1 MKEQNLILLIALVV
15 ANLMSDRI
23 KPLVDNM
30 VGKLVLVLT
39 ICYLANKHIILGL
52 LGVILYTSIYNGL
65 LEGMTGREGKDEC
78 VEGDCEGMAGQEGK
92 DQCIEGDCEGMVGRE
107 GAHHGGEIEDEPEEE
122 GMVGREGNDC
132 PEDDQ
137 ECGGR

>member
-23 KPLVDNM
+23 KPLVDN
-30 VGKLVLVLT
+30 VLGKLVLVLT

-52 LGVILYTSIYNGL
+52 LGVLLYTSIYNGL
-65 LEGMTGREGKDEC
+65 LEGMAGQEGSKEDEVLEEPDEDTFTGREGSGGSANQ
-78 VEGDCEGMAGQEGK
+78 GD
-92 DQCIEGDCEGMVGRE
+92 
-107 GAHHGGEIEDEPEEE
+107 EIEEEPEEE
-122 GMVGREGNDC
+122 EEPETFAGREGNDC

>member
-23 KPLVDNM
+23 KPLVDN
-30 VGKLVLVLT
+30 VLGKLVLVLT

-65 LEGMTGREGKDEC
+65 LEGMTGRENN
-78 VEGDCEGMAGQEGK
+78 
-92 DQCIEGDCEGMVGRE
+92 
-107 GAHHGGEIEDEPEEE
+107 EDEDEVLEEPEE
-122 GMVGREGNDC
+122 GMVGREGNDANPGGEIEEEE
-132 PEDDQ
+132 PE
-137 ECGGR
+137 EGMVGREGEEDEEETEEGER

>member
-1 MKEQNLILLIALVV
+1 MKEQNLILLLALVV

-39 ICYLANKHIILGL
+39 VCYLANKHIILGL
-52 LGVILYTSIYNGL
+52 LGVLLYTSIYNGL
-65 LEGMTGREGKDEC
+65 LEGMVGREGSNTNGDVVVESDE
-78 VEGDCEGMAGQEGK
+78 E
-92 DQCIEGDCEGMVGRE
+92 EGMVGRE
-107 GAHHGGEIEDEPEEE
+107 GAHHGEEIEDEPEEE
-122 GMVGREGNDC
+122 GMVGREGNC
-132 PEDDQ
+132 PDDDP

>member
-23 KPLVDNM
+23 KPLVDN
-30 VGKLVLVLT
+30 VLGKLVLVLT

-65 LEGMTGREGKDEC
+65 LEGMTGRENNEDEC
-78 VEGDCEGMAGQEGK
+78 VEGDCENL
-92 DQCIEGDCEGMVGRE
+92 VGRE
-107 GAHHGGEIEDEPEEE
+107 GNGAANPGDEIEEEPEEE
-122 GMVGREGNDC
+122 EEPETFAGREGNDC

>member
-1 MKEQNLILLIALVV
+1 MKEQNLILLLALVV

-39 ICYLANKHIILGL
+39 VCYLANKHIILGL
-52 LGVILYTSIYNGL
+52 LGVLLYTSIYNGL
-65 LEGMTGREGKDEC
+65 LEGM
-78 VEGDCEGMAGQEGK
+78 VGQEGSNTN
-92 DQCIEGDCEGMVGRE
+92 GDVVVESDEEEGMVGRE
-107 GAHHGGEIEDEPEEE
+107 GAHHGEEIEDEPEEE
-122 GMVGREGNDC
+122 GMVGREGNC
-132 PEDDQ
+132 PDDDP

>member
-78 VEGDCEGMAGQEGK
+78 
-92 DQCIEGDCEGMVGRE
+92 IEGDCDGFTGRE
-107 GAHHGGEIEDEPEEE
+107 GSGAANPGEDIEEEEPEEE
-122 GMVGREGNDC
+122 GMVGREGDDHEEE
-132 PEDDQ
+132 PE
-137 ECGGR
+137 EGER

>member
-65 LEGMTGREGKDEC
+65 LEGMTGRENNEDEC
-78 VEGDCEGMAGQEGK
+78 VEGDCENL
-92 DQCIEGDCEGMVGRE
+92 VGRE
-107 GAHHGGEIEDEPEEE
+107 GNGAANPGDEIEEEPEE
-122 GMVGREGNDC
+122 GMVGREG
-132 PEDDQ
+132 E
-137 ECGGR
+137 EEEEEEGTK